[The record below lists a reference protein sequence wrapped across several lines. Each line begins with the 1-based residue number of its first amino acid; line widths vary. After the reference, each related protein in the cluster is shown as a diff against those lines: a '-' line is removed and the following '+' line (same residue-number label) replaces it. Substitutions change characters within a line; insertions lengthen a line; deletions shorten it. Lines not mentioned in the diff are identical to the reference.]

1 MPREAISPIAKTPK
15 CIKSSKSFCWRGI
28 YRWGLGRG
36 LWGASWATP
45 QFPPGPPTLR
55 LSFLGV
61 ESLAQGLSPHTLG
74 RCSGSS
80 TPVPMASALLPVPSC
95 MAFQSPGGKEPLQGG
110 EGPASGWH
118 PAGGGM
124 GGVRRVRCK
133 PQPDPRAA
141 SRPWPRAWYQ
151 GSAPGGPRSAR
162 RGPGSQPLIRQRP
175 LSRKAFNVVRWYFS
189 GCFSERKS

>member
-1 MPREAISPIAKTPK
+1 MYQKFKILLLAGNLHVRPGERTLG
-15 CIKSSKSFCWRGI
+15 GI
-28 YRWGLGRG
+28 LGHTSVA
-36 LWGASWATP
+36 L
-45 QFPPGPPTLR
+45 GPPTLR
-55 LSFLGV
+55 QSFLGV

-74 RCSGSS
+74 PLLRIFHTCPEARHSDGIS
-80 TPVPMASALLPVPSC
+80 PLPRHLLHGLPKPWREGAL
-95 MAFQSPGGKEPLQGG
+95 AGRGGPGLWVAPCRWG
-110 EGPASGWH
+110 
-118 PAGGGM
+118 AGR
-124 GGVRRVRCK
+124 GVRRVRCK